1 MSNIT
6 QVVRNDRSMTTM
18 NKGVIAAGL
27 DQVLSGAGPFTLF
40 APSDLAFEKLESG
53 ALDSLLQPENKI
65 KLNDLL
71 NYHIV
76 AGKINFKD
84 LKDGDKLKTL
94 NGKELAV
101 KVNGVKINIDGA
113 IIQNRDLKTSN
124 GVIHSLD
131 TVLKN

>member
-1 MSNIT
+1 
-6 QVVRNDRSMTTM
+6 
-18 NKGVIAAGL
+18 L
-27 DQVLSGAGPFTLF
+27 DQVLSGTGPFTLF

-65 KLNDLL
+65 KLTDLL
-71 NYHIV
+71 NYHVV

-101 KVNGVKINIDGA
+101 KVDGVKTNINGA

-131 TVLKN
+131 SVLKN